1 MGGAYLIMTLVIII
15 TNISL
20 VPEAIVTMF
29 KSAFGFGSVFGG
41 MLGSAIS
48 WGVKKRYI
56 LK

>member
-29 KSAFGFGSVFGG
+29 KSAFGFGSVWRNARFSNI
-41 MLGSAIS
+41 LGS
-48 WGVKKRYI
+48 KKRYI

>member
-29 KSAFGFGSVFGG
+29 KSAFGFGSV
-41 MLGSAIS
+41 LEEC
-48 WGVKKRYI
+48 
-56 LK
+56 